1 MVQDNNEGKE
11 KTASGNPKKLRC
23 TSSDTSDHD
32 DSDSSVDMDEFPFGQ
47 RAFKKPDGKINSKED
62 MKLRLQKSLTQNYNT
77 TSKRTPISSTWADS
91 KNYEFFL
98 NEKKM
103 ATVLLKNQANA
114 LRRG

>member
-11 KTASGNPKKLRC
+11 KTVSGNPKKLRC

-32 DSDSSVDMDEFPFGQ
+32 DSSIDMDEFSFGQ

-62 MKLRLQKSLTQNYNT
+62 MKLRLQKSLTQNYST
-77 TSKRTPISSTWADS
+77 TSKRTPISSTWAES

-98 NEKKM
+98 NEKKI

-114 LRRG
+114 LWRG